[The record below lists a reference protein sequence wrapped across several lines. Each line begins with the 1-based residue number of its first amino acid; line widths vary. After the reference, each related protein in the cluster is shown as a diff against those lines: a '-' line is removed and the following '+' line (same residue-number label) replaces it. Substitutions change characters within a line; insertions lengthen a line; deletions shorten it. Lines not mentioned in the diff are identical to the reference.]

1 MEITGI
7 NRGYLMVPMKRLP
20 SSINYY
26 LALHILKTSLFSNV
40 SSLPLYRYRFDKGKQ
55 IQELPLCSLKY
66 LCILKLI
73 HKGYGKDY
81 SRYGIEKSKVIIC

>member
-1 MEITGI
+1 MS
-7 NRGYLMVPMKRLP
+7 LLCP
-20 SSINYY
+20 STDID
-26 LALHILKTSLFSNV
+26 LTK
-40 SSLPLYRYRFDKGKQ
+40 
-55 IQELPLCSLKY
+55 ELPLCSLKY